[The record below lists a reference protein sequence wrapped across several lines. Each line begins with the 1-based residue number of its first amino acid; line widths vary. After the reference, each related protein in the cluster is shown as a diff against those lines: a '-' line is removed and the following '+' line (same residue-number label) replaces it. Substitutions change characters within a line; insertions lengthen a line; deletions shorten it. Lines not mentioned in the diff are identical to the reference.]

1 MEEVMEAKESRA
13 KYQETW
19 RKKNGMV
26 QFNSIVPK
34 ENYEMLVKKLDRKN
48 ISRKEWLNKKIE
60 EELKEN

>member
-1 MEEVMEAKESRA
+1 MEEVTEAKESRA